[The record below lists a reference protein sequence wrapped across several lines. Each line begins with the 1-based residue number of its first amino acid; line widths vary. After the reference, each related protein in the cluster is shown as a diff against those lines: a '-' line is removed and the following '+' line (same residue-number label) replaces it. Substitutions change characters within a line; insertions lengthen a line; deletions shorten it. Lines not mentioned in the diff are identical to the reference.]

1 MKLFVRVISTLIL
14 LVYGIENIMLSAG
27 SIYSI
32 VLAIKEMIYGFGA
45 TIDGSTTPI
54 LDGIGR
60 FFLGVG
66 IFLLV
71 VMILIVAAEIW
82 LMALNYIKAIKEES
96 FEYYR
101 TLSVFS
107 LISGAINIVFVLIL
121 LIIFGII
128 FGNSIYYDS
137 IVKTFENITVIM
149 IGTNIFMGFWSIL
162 NLLSAKECVENGW

>member
-1 MKLFVRVISTLIL
+1 MKLFVRIISTLIL
-14 LVYGIENIMLSAG
+14 LVYGIENLMLSAG

-32 VLAIKEMIYGFGA
+32 VLAVSEIIHGGGG
-45 TIDGSTTPI
+45 TIDGSPTPI
-54 LDGIGR
+54 LDGIGK

-71 VMILIVAAEIW
+71 IMIIIIAAEIF
-82 LMALNYIKAIKEES
+82 LIALNYVKAIKEES
-96 FEYYR
+96 FAYYK

-121 LIIFGII
+121 IIILA
-128 FGNSIYYDS
+128 NAIYDDTLEK
-137 IVKTFENITVIM
+137 IFENITLIM

-162 NLLSAKECVENGW
+162 NIFSAKECVDNGW